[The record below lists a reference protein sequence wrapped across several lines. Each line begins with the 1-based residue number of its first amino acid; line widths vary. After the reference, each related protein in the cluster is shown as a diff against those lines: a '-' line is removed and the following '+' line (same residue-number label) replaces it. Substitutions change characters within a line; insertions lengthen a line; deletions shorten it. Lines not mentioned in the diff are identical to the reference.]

1 MNEKHI
7 YLALL
12 KIKNNTS
19 ITELIHEGLE
29 FDDISE
35 LLKTVIKL
43 GYLLETESELTLS
56 ELGLQ
61 RFNELNNVYKKSNKE
76 DWIKFDEKNLIKK
89 LKKNDIFVPSSKE
102 LTFKLK
108 KKIYR

>member
-29 FDDISE
+29 FDDISN

-43 GYLLETESELTLS
+43 NYLIETDSELTLS
-56 ELGLQ
+56 DLGNNRFSELEKL
-61 RFNELNNVYKKSNKE
+61 YKKTNKDE
-76 DWIKFDEKNLIKK
+76 WIKFDEKNLIQKI
-89 LKKNDIFVPSSKE
+89 KKNDIFVPSSKE
-102 LTFKLK
+102 LTFRFK
-108 KKIYR
+108 KNK

>member
-19 ITELIHEGLE
+19 INELIHEGLD
-29 FDDISE
+29 FNDISN
-35 LLKTVIKL
+35 LLRSIIKS
-43 GYLLETESELTLS
+43 GYLTETDTELILS
-56 ELGLQ
+56 QSGNERL
-61 RFNELNNVYKKSNKE
+61 NELEISYKKTNKNE
-76 DWIKFDEKNLIKK
+76 WIRYDEKNLIKK
-89 LKKNDIFVPSSKE
+89 LKKNDTFVPSSKE

-108 KKIYR
+108 KIIRQ